1 MSAVQLPIE
10 KRSQIG
16 SKASKKLRAS
26 GLVPAV
32 VYGAG
37 EEPVHVTVKAV
48 DLEKAWTEAGE
59 STVVSLSGLDKA
71 KDVLIQEVAV
81 DPVYGTPI
89 HADLYA
95 VRSDV
100 AVEVNVELVFA
111 GVAPAEKD
119 LGGTL
124 IKVMHEIAV
133 EALPKNLP
141 HEIVVDISGLKTF
154 DDQIHVRDIAL
165 PAGVTA
171 VSEADEV
178 VALVQEAQEETE
190 ESATPT
196 DVSAV
201 EVEKKG
207 KEEEGEA
214 AE

>member
-1 MSAVQLPIE
+1 MSVSLPVQA
-10 KRSQIG
+10 RQHVG
-16 SKASKKLRAS
+16 TKASKKLREA
-26 GLVPAV
+26 GVVPAV
-32 VYGAG
+32 LYGAG
-37 EEPVHVTVKAV
+37 EAPVHLAIGRT
-48 DLEKAWTEAGE
+48 DLEKAWNDAGS
-59 STVVSLSGLDKA
+59 STVVTLTGLNGG

-100 AVEVNVELVFA
+100 AVEVAVELVFE

-141 HEIVVDISGLKTF
+141 HEIVVDISSLKTF
-154 DDQIHVRDIAL
+154 DDQIHVRDLAL

-171 VSEADEV
+171 VTDAEEV
-178 VALVQEAQEETE
+178 VALVQAAQEEPE
-190 ESATPT
+190 EEAATA

-207 KEEEGEA
+207 KEEEGA
-214 AE
+214 PAE